1 MLDTL
6 TIRPALPFD
15 AEPLHAY
22 LAAIAAEKLPV
33 LFARE
38 APPAAERVAAMI
50 ARNTGDERYCLL
62 LAVEDSGVAG
72 MLDFMGASHAQ
83 QRHVGAIRHER
94 AARSSAAAASAPG
107 CLRTLY
113 GFALGRGYRRLELDV
128 FSNNKGAIGLYE
140 REGFLHEGRRR
151 GAVMVGEAEVDL
163 LMMAKRI

>member
-83 QRHVGAIRHER
+83 QRHVGGFGMSVRR
-94 AARSSAAAASAPG
+94 DQRG
-107 CLRTLY
+107 RGVGTRLLRTLY